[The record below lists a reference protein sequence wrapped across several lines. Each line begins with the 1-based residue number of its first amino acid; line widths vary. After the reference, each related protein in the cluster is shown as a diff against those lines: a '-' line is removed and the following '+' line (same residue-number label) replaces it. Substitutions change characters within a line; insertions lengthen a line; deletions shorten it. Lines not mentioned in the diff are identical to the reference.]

1 MTVGSLT
8 WRTRTMR
15 HINVTAGPAPAR
27 LPVKFAGSP
36 TQFASGLP
44 RAQSKPG
51 GPNDARRPGRVSRMA
66 TPFADAVF
74 TRGQRGLG
82 GSPAVRAAE
91 RRALA
96 RLIAKAVR
104 KKAGGPLAQAGQ
116 IVADLVW
123 QKFGDPEGFPGWG
136 NFPESWTSNP
146 GAPWPGIEL
155 GDYTINGFDTGPWS
169 GAVHNLVDMADG
181 DIFGRRYWGHF
192 HAAEPLNAPGS
203 TARGDD
209 WPAPKTFV
217 MTRTATQTRTQ
228 TLYQKLPNLA
238 EPLTA
243 TQGGRGN
250 IQIAIRI
257 GARDPINVKRDV
269 PRVRDRGDK
278 ATPANAFVY
287 GMLRLLADSL
297 GETREWVDIF
307 AKATGYI
314 RGSMM
319 LPKNLRNTGNEVQAK
334 LYWLFVVTGVNS
346 IDWEQLAMLVVENEI
361 EDRIYGF
368 LGQLSKSAAQ
378 SLNLTVGPQTGLV
391 M

>member
-1 MTVGSLT
+1 
-8 WRTRTMR
+8 
-15 HINVTAGPAPAR
+15 
-27 LPVKFAGSP
+27 
-36 TQFASGLP
+36 
-44 RAQSKPG
+44 
-51 GPNDARRPGRVSRMA
+51 MA

-104 KKAGGPLAQAGQ
+104 RKAGGPLAQAAQ
-116 IVADLVW
+116 VVIDLIW
-123 QKFGDPEGFPGWG
+123 QKVGADPTGFPGWG
-136 NFPESWTSNP
+136 NFPESWTSNA

-169 GAVHNLVDMADG
+169 SVVHNLVDLADG

-192 HAAEPLNAPGS
+192 HAAKPLNTPGS
-203 TARGDD
+203 TDRGDD
-209 WPAPKTFV
+209 WPAPQTQV
-217 MTRTATQTRTQ
+217 LSRTAAATRTLATPR
-228 TLYQKLPNLA
+228 TLYKPLPNLIA
-238 EPLTA
+238 EPQPLPW
-243 TQGGRGN
+243 GPLDN

-257 GARDPINVKRDV
+257 GARDPIDITTDV
-269 PRVRDRGDK
+269 PRVRDPGSK
-278 ATPANAFVY
+278 AKPANAFVY
-287 GMLRLLADSL
+287 AMLRLLADSL
-297 GETREWVDIF
+297 GETREWLDIF

-319 LPKNLRNTGNEVQAK
+319 LPENLRNTGNETQAK
-334 LYWLFVVTGVNS
+334 LYWMFVVTGINS
-346 IDWEQLAMLVVENEI
+346 IDWELLAVLVVENEI

-368 LGQLSKSAAQ
+368 MGRLSKSAAQ
-378 SLNLTVGPQTGLV
+378 SLDLTVGPQTGLV